1 MITGNFAELR
11 EKYNSRLD
19 ELFSLRRDT
28 SMPGWDMAEARAI
41 PQETFNNAIILLG
54 KLKYE
59 RMPEIQIST
68 NGNLGL
74 FFGKE
79 IFAYQRMQV
88 VTVGVIFRGGDIRI
102 GTLFL
107 DDSESS
113 TGFRWCGI
121 DEINKTAEY
130 INGIGNNGQD
140 RL

>member
-1 MITGNFAELR
+1 
-11 EKYNSRLD
+11 
-19 ELFSLRRDT
+19 
-28 SMPGWDMAEARAI
+28 MPGWDMAEAQAI

-74 FFGKE
+74 FFGKA
-79 IFAYQRMQV
+79 IFAYKKTKVM
-88 VTVGVIFRGGDIRI
+88 TVGVIFRGGDIKV
-102 GTLFL
+102 GTLFE
-107 DDSESS
+107 DDSEAN